1 MFWTF
6 VDPTQLR
13 GGEIV
18 IEGKKAHH
26 LGRVL
31 RIRVGERGVAV
42 VNAREHVME
51 VVQVEANRVV
61 GRIEEVR
68 PARNEPVVSVTL
80 LQSLLPNPDFD
91 AVIEGTTAVGMSR
104 LIAIQATR
112 SISRAGPD
120 RRARWQAIAESAAE
134 QSHRG
139 GVPEIA
145 GPLPL
150 AEALHQSQA
159 TLLVLDPRAPTP
171 LSAAGL
177 EAATI
182 ALAIGPEGGWTDDE
196 LHAMDRAGGTRV
208 SLGPRILRARL
219 APIVAT
225 AILVHQ
231 S

>member
-13 GGEIV
+13 GSEIV

-42 VNAREHVME
+42 VNDREHVME
-51 VVQVEANRVV
+51 VVQVEGNRVV
-61 GRIEEVR
+61 GQIEEVR
-68 PARNEPVVSVTL
+68 PVRNEPVVSVTL

-91 AVIEGTTAVGMSR
+91 AVIEGATAVGMSR
-104 LIAIQATR
+104 LIAIPATR
-112 SISRAGPD
+112 SISRAQPD
-120 RRARWQAIAESAAE
+120 RRIRWQAIAESAAE

-139 GVPEIA
+139 RIPEIA
-145 GPLPL
+145 GPVPLP
-150 AEALHQSQA
+150 EALRQSQA
-159 TLLVLDPRAPTP
+159 TLLVLDPRAITP
-171 LSAAGL
+171 LSAAGAGAL
-177 EAATI
+177 TV
-182 ALAIGPEGGWTDDE
+182 ALALGPEGGWTDDE

-225 AILVHQ
+225 AILVQ
-231 S
+231 QP

>member
-6 VDPTQLR
+6 VEPAQLR

-42 VNAREHVME
+42 VNGREHVVE
-51 VVQVEANRVV
+51 VVQIEGNRVV
-61 GRIEEVR
+61 GKIDEVR
-68 PARNEPVVSVTL
+68 PVRNEPLIAVTL

-91 AVIEGTTAVGMSR
+91 AVIEGATAVGISR
-104 LIAIQATR
+104 LVAIQATR
-112 SISRAGPD
+112 SITRAGAD
-120 RRARWQAIAESAAE
+120 RHARWQTIAESAAE

-139 GVPEIA
+139 RVPEIA
-145 GPLPL
+145 GPMPLP
-150 AEALHQSQA
+150 EALQQSK
-159 TLLVLDPRAPTP
+159 TVLLVLDPRATTP
-171 LSAAGL
+171 LSAA
-177 EAATI
+177 AAAITSVT
-182 ALAIGPEGGWTDDE
+182 LAVGPEGGWTDE
-196 LHAMDRAGGTRV
+196 EVRAMDRAGGTRV

-219 APIVAT
+219 APVVAT